1 VDMWNWHRIRSSQNT
16 TAPTGRPMV
25 MYTSPVLWG
34 GVDQLCGVS
43 DTDITVCCSEAV
55 FRSSMPCD
63 PDVYEAC
70 LHIMHRDRLEFHVN
84 DNTGLYLILRTELRR
99 LVQ

>member
-1 VDMWNWHRIRSSQNT
+1 MDMWNWHRIRSSQNT

-70 LHIMHRDRLEFHVN
+70 LHIMHRDLNFM
-84 DNTGLYLILRTELRR
+84 
-99 LVQ
+99 